1 MERTVDSCNYSNAK
15 NVCFFGLTEEGH
27 LDKVSQAARGLRQR
41 SRVTLQKKGFFEQE
55 NRVLNHRLSDWD
67 KNLLLTGAAAKPS
80 SSSFEANTPR
90 KTVQKH
96 RQNIAEYAQNMANIS
111 LNFSQNLVPVCFT
124 APSTAAAPCRG
135 SKKFFSLSK
144 VFFFPDRA
152 RPPCWAP

>member
-1 MERTVDSCNYSNAK
+1 L
-15 NVCFFGLTEEGH
+15 FFGLTEEGH

-67 KNLLLTGAAAKPS
+67 RNLLLTGAAAKPS

-96 RQNIAEYAQNMANIS
+96 RQNIAEYAQNMAKIS
-111 LNFSQNLVPVCFT
+111 LNFSQNLVTCVLHG
-124 APSTAAAPCRG
+124 AQHGGRALSG
-135 SKKFFSLSK
+135 KKKLIF
-144 VFFFPDRA
+144 
-152 RPPCWAP
+152 